1 MTAQE
6 LTAHPLFQ
14 ICTDIQKTCLLR
26 YLQTRDLYT
35 SIAETYKTRSVSA
48 VAKKFQ
54 DNDGI
59 AALLYIIE
67 GKSSPDKMDVV
78 NKLWHTLKGAS
89 KPHEVCRLTEILS
102 DLMDWGVVT
111 QPIDQS
117 EERRQKAIKLDGGH
131 VPVSKE

>member
-1 MTAQE
+1 MTPNE

-14 ICTDIQKTCLLR
+14 ICTDIQKNCLVR
-26 YLQTRDLYT
+26 YLQTKDLYT

-54 DNDGI
+54 DNEAI
-59 AALLYIIE
+59 ATLLYIIE

-78 NKLWHTLKGAS
+78 RKVWHTLERAN
-89 KPHEVCRLTEILS
+89 KPHEVSRLTEILS
-102 DLMDWGVVT
+102 DLMGWGVVT
-111 QPIDQS
+111 QPIDPS
-117 EERRQKAIKLDGGH
+117 EERRRKAIELDGGH

>member
-1 MTAQE
+1 MTPDQ

-14 ICTDIQKTCLLR
+14 TLTDIQQNCLMR
-26 YLQTRDLYT
+26 YLHTRDLFT
-35 SIAETYKTRSVSA
+35 SIAETYKTKSVSS

-54 DNDGI
+54 DNEAI

-78 NKLWHTLKGAS
+78 RKVWHTLERAS
-89 KPHEVCRLTEILS
+89 KPHEVSRLTEILS

-111 QPIDQS
+111 QPVDPS
-117 EERRQKAIKLDGGH
+117 DELRRKAIELDGGH
-131 VPVSKE
+131 VPVPKE